1 MMAGLVLLDM
11 ASVVALLFIAL
22 IGLPHGAFDGAIAN
36 HLGAGRSLGAAGKFI
51 ACYCA
56 AAGLVIAIWV
66 MLPDIT
72 LALFLIIS
80 MIHFGR
86 GDASAQSG
94 PVFMMQVLLHGGLPI
109 FGIVYFQQ
117 SEVTPL
123 FDALTNGASGLAIL
137 LAQIVIPVMALMAG
151 LYGLLAFRDPSLRP
165 RFAEFIL
172 LALVFAILP
181 PLVSFALYFCII
193 HTGRH
198 MRRIWPVLTSASS
211 QKGLYRQ
218 AAGFTLASWLVG
230 GVAFLWLDSGNLD
243 AALLQVV
250 FIGLAALTVPHMI
263 LVDGFFGKG
272 KGAKQN
278 DIGQRANYD
287 R

>member
-1 MMAGLVLLDM
+1 MIEGLVLLDI
-11 ASVVALLFIAL
+11 ASVVALLFVVL

-36 HLGAGRSLGAAGKFI
+36 HLGAGRSFATTAKFI
-51 ACYCA
+51 ASYCA
-56 AAGLVIAIWV
+56 AAGLVIAIWIMFPAV
-66 MLPDIT
+66 T

-86 GDASAQSG
+86 GDASAKSG
-94 PVFMMQVLLHGGLPI
+94 PVFMTQVLLHGGLPI
-109 FGIVYFQQ
+109 FGIIYFQQ
-117 SEVTPL
+117 SSVIPL
-123 FDALTNGASGLAIL
+123 FDALTNGASDLAVLISKIMVPL
-137 LAQIVIPVMALMAG
+137 LGLMAG
-151 LYGLLAFRDPSLRP
+151 LYGLMAFRDASLRA

-172 LALVFAILP
+172 LAVVIAILP

-198 MRRIWPVLTSASS
+198 MRRIWHVLASTIS
-211 QKGLYRQ
+211 PKGLYRQ

-230 GVAFLWLDSGNLD
+230 GAAFLWLEIGDLD

-263 LVDGFFGKG
+263 LVDGFF
-272 KGAKQN
+272 AKE
-278 DIGQRANYD
+278 QRHQAE
-287 R
+287 

>member
-1 MMAGLVLLDM
+1 MIEGLVLLDI
-11 ASVVALLFIAL
+11 ASVVALLFVVL

-36 HLGAGRSLGAAGKFI
+36 HLGAGRSFGAAAKFI
-51 ACYCA
+51 ASYCS
-56 AAGLVIAIWV
+56 AAGLVITIWIMFPAV
-66 MLPDIT
+66 T

-86 GDASAQSG
+86 GDASAKSG
-94 PVFMMQVLLHGGLPI
+94 PVFMTQVLLHGGLPI
-109 FGIVYFQQ
+109 FGIIYFQQ
-117 SEVTPL
+117 SSVIPL
-123 FDALTNGASGLAIL
+123 FDALTNGASDLAIL
-137 LAQIVIPVMALMAG
+137 ISKIMVPLLGLMAG
-151 LYGLLAFRDPSLRP
+151 LYGLMAFRDASLRA

-172 LALVFAILP
+172 LAVVIAILP

-198 MRRIWPVLTSASS
+198 MRRIWHVLASTSSS
-211 QKGLYRQ
+211 KGLYRQ

-230 GVAFLWLDSGNLD
+230 GAAFLWLETGDLD

-263 LVDGFFGKG
+263 LVDGFF
-272 KGAKQN
+272 AKE
-278 DIGQRANYD
+278 QRHQAE
-287 R
+287 

>member
-1 MMAGLVLLDM
+1 MIEALVLLDI
-11 ASVVALLFIAL
+11 ASIVALLFVVL

-36 HLGAGRSLGAAGKFI
+36 HLGAGRSFAATAKFI
-51 ACYCA
+51 ASYCA
-56 AAGLVIAIWV
+56 AAALIIAIWIIF
-66 MLPDIT
+66 PAIT

-86 GDASAQSG
+86 GDASAKSG
-94 PVFMMQVLLHGGLPI
+94 PVFMTQVLLHGGLPI
-109 FGIVYFQQ
+109 FGIIYFQQ
-117 SEVTPL
+117 SSVIPL
-123 FDALTNGASGLAIL
+123 FDALTNGASDLAIL
-137 LAQIVIPVMALMAG
+137 ISKIMVPVLGLMAG
-151 LYGLLAFRDPSLRP
+151 LYGLMAFRDASLRA

-172 LALVFAILP
+172 LAVVIAILP

-198 MRRIWPVLTSASS
+198 MRRIWHVLASTIS
-211 QKGLYRQ
+211 PKGLYRQ

-230 GVAFLWLDSGNLD
+230 GAAFLWLENGDLD

-263 LVDGFFGKG
+263 LVDGLF
-272 KGAKQN
+272 AKE
-278 DIGQRANYD
+278 QRHQAE
-287 R
+287 

>member
-1 MMAGLVLLDM
+1 MIEGLVLLDI
-11 ASVVALLFIAL
+11 ASVVALLFVVL

-36 HLGAGRSLGAAGKFI
+36 HLGAGRSFATTAKFI
-51 ACYCA
+51 ASYCA
-56 AAGLVIAIWV
+56 AAALVIAIWIMFPAV
-66 MLPDIT
+66 T

-86 GDASAQSG
+86 GDASAKSG
-94 PVFMMQVLLHGGLPI
+94 PVFMTQVLLHGGLPI
-109 FGIVYFQQ
+109 FGIIYFQQ
-117 SEVTPL
+117 SSVIPL
-123 FDALTNGASGLAIL
+123 FDALTNGASDLAVLISKIMVPL
-137 LAQIVIPVMALMAG
+137 LGLMAG
-151 LYGLLAFRDPSLRP
+151 LYGLMAFRDASLRA

-172 LALVFAILP
+172 LAVVIAILP

-198 MRRIWPVLTSASS
+198 MRRIWHVLASTIS
-211 QKGLYRQ
+211 PKGLYRQ

-230 GVAFLWLDSGNLD
+230 GAAFLWLEIGDLD

-263 LVDGFFGKG
+263 LVDGFF
-272 KGAKQN
+272 AKE
-278 DIGQRANYD
+278 QRHQAE
-287 R
+287 

>member
-1 MMAGLVLLDM
+1 MIEGLVLLDM
-11 ASVVALLFIAL
+11 ASVIALLFVVL

-36 HLGAGRSLGAAGKFI
+36 HLGAGRSFATAAKFI
-51 ACYCA
+51 ASYCA
-56 AAGLVIAIWV
+56 AAALVIAIWIMFPAV
-66 MLPDIT
+66 T

-86 GDASAQSG
+86 GDASAKSG
-94 PVFMMQVLLHGGLPI
+94 LVFMMQILLHGGLPI
-109 FGIVYFQQ
+109 FGIIYFQQ
-117 SEVTPL
+117 SSVIPL
-123 FDALTNGASGLAIL
+123 FDALTNGASDLAIL
-137 LAQIVIPVMALMAG
+137 ISKIMVPVMGSMAG
-151 LYGLLAFRDPSLRP
+151 VYGLIAFLDASLRA

-172 LALVFAILP
+172 LAVVFSILP

-198 MRRIWPVLTSASS
+198 MRRIWHVLASTIS
-211 QKGLYRQ
+211 PKELYRQ

-230 GVAFLWLDSGNLD
+230 GAAFLWLENGDLD

-263 LVDGFFGKG
+263 LVDGFF
-272 KGAKQN
+272 AKE
-278 DIGQRANYD
+278 QRHQAE
-287 R
+287 

>member
-1 MMAGLVLLDM
+1 MIEGLVLLDI
-11 ASVVALLFIAL
+11 ASVVALLFVVL

-36 HLGAGRSLGAAGKFI
+36 HLGAGRSFATTAKFI
-51 ACYCA
+51 ASYCA
-56 AAGLVIAIWV
+56 AAALVIAIWIMFPAV
-66 MLPDIT
+66 T

-86 GDASAQSG
+86 GDASAKSG
-94 PVFMMQVLLHGGLPI
+94 PVFMTQVLLHGGLPI
-109 FGIVYFQQ
+109 FGIIYFQQ
-117 SEVTPL
+117 SSVIPL
-123 FDALTNGASGLAIL
+123 FDALTNGASDLAIL
-137 LAQIVIPVMALMAG
+137 ISKIMVPLLGLMAG
-151 LYGLLAFRDPSLRP
+151 LYGLMAFRDASLRA

-172 LALVFAILP
+172 LAVVIAILP

-198 MRRIWPVLTSASS
+198 MRRIWHVLASTIS
-211 QKGLYRQ
+211 PKGLYRQ

-230 GVAFLWLDSGNLD
+230 GAAFLWLENGDLD

-263 LVDGFFGKG
+263 LVDGFF
-272 KGAKQN
+272 AKEQKY
-278 DIGQRANYD
+278 QVE
-287 R
+287 

>member
-1 MMAGLVLLDM
+1 MIEGLVLLDI
-11 ASVVALLFIAL
+11 ASVVALLFVVL

-36 HLGAGRSLGAAGKFI
+36 HLGAGRSFAATAKFI
-51 ACYCA
+51 ASYCA
-56 AAGLVIAIWV
+56 AAALVIAIWIIF
-66 MLPDIT
+66 PAIT

-86 GDASAQSG
+86 GDASAKSG
-94 PVFMMQVLLHGGLPI
+94 PVFMTQVLLHGGLPI
-109 FGIVYFQQ
+109 FGIIYFQQ
-117 SEVTPL
+117 SSVIPL
-123 FDALTNGASGLAIL
+123 FDALTNGASDLPIL
-137 LAQIVIPVMALMAG
+137 ISKIIVPVLGLMAG
-151 LYGLLAFRDPSLRP
+151 LYGLMAFRDASLRA

-172 LALVFAILP
+172 LAVVITFLP

-198 MRRIWPVLTSASS
+198 MRRIWHVLASTIS
-211 QKGLYRQ
+211 PKGLYRQ

-230 GVAFLWLDSGNLD
+230 GAAFLWLENGDLD

-263 LVDGFFGKG
+263 LVDGFF
-272 KGAKQN
+272 AKE
-278 DIGQRANYD
+278 QRHQAE
-287 R
+287 

>member
-1 MMAGLVLLDM
+1 MIEGLVLLDM
-11 ASVVALLFIAL
+11 ASVISLLFVVL

-36 HLGAGRSLGAAGKFI
+36 HLGAGRSFAAAAKFI
-51 ACYCA
+51 ASYCA
-56 AAGLVIAIWV
+56 ATGLVIAIWIAFPSV
-66 MLPDIT
+66 T

-86 GDASAQSG
+86 GDASAKSG
-94 PVFMMQVLLHGGLPI
+94 PVFMTQVLLHGGLPI
-109 FGIVYFQQ
+109 FGIIYFQQ
-117 SEVTPL
+117 SSVIPL
-123 FDALTNGASGLAIL
+123 FDALTNGASDLAIL
-137 LAQIVIPVMALMAG
+137 ISKIMVPLLGLMAG
-151 LYGLLAFRDPSLRP
+151 LYGLMAFRDASLRA

-172 LALVFAILP
+172 LAVVIAILP

-198 MRRIWPVLTSASS
+198 MRRIWHVLASTIS
-211 QKGLYRQ
+211 PKGLYRQ

-230 GVAFLWLDSGNLD
+230 GAAFLWLENGDLD

-263 LVDGFFGKG
+263 LVDGFF
-272 KGAKQN
+272 AK
-278 DIGQRANYD
+278 GQRHQTE
-287 R
+287 

>member
-1 MMAGLVLLDM
+1 MIEGLVLLDI
-11 ASVVALLFIAL
+11 ASVVALLFVVL

-36 HLGAGRSLGAAGKFI
+36 HLGAGRSFAAAVKFI
-51 ACYCA
+51 ASYCA
-56 AAGLVIAIWV
+56 VTGLVIAIWI
-66 MLPDIT
+66 MLPAIT

-86 GDASAQSG
+86 GDASAKSG
-94 PVFMMQVLLHGGLPI
+94 PVFMTQVLLHGGLPI
-109 FGIVYFQQ
+109 FGIIYFQQ
-117 SEVTPL
+117 SSVIPL
-123 FDALTNGASGLAIL
+123 FDAQTNGASDLAIL
-137 LAQIVIPVMALMAG
+137 ISKITVPVLGLMAG
-151 LYGLLAFRDPSLRP
+151 LYGLMAFRDASLRA

-172 LALVFAILP
+172 LAVVIAILP

-198 MRRIWPVLTSASS
+198 MRRIWHVLASTIS
-211 QKGLYRQ
+211 PKGLYRQ

-230 GVAFLWLDSGNLD
+230 SAAFLWLENGDLD

-263 LVDGFFGKG
+263 LVDGFF
-272 KGAKQN
+272 AKE
-278 DIGQRANYD
+278 QRHQAE
-287 R
+287 

>member
-1 MMAGLVLLDM
+1 MIEGLVLLDI
-11 ASVVALLFIAL
+11 ASVVALLFVVL

-36 HLGAGRSLGAAGKFI
+36 HLGAGRSFATTAKFI
-51 ACYCA
+51 ASYCA
-56 AAGLVIAIWV
+56 AAALVIAIWIMFPAV
-66 MLPDIT
+66 T

-86 GDASAQSG
+86 GDASAKSG
-94 PVFMMQVLLHGGLPI
+94 PVFMTQVLLHGGLPI
-109 FGIVYFQQ
+109 FGIIYFQQ
-117 SEVTPL
+117 SSVIPL
-123 FDALTNGASGLAIL
+123 FDALTNGASDLAIL
-137 LAQIVIPVMALMAG
+137 ISKIMVPVLGLMAG
-151 LYGLLAFRDPSLRP
+151 LYGLMAFRDASLRA

-172 LALVFAILP
+172 LAVVIAILP

-198 MRRIWPVLTSASS
+198 MRRIWHVLASTIS
-211 QKGLYRQ
+211 PKGLYRQ

-230 GVAFLWLDSGNLD
+230 GAAFLWLEIGDLD

-263 LVDGFFGKG
+263 LVDGFF
-272 KGAKQN
+272 AKEQKH
-278 DIGQRANYD
+278 QVE
-287 R
+287 

>member
-1 MMAGLVLLDM
+1 MIEGLVLLDI
-11 ASVVALLFIAL
+11 ASVVALLFVVL

-36 HLGAGRSLGAAGKFI
+36 HLGAGRSFATTAKFI
-51 ACYCA
+51 ASYCA
-56 AAGLVIAIWV
+56 AAALVIAIWIMFPAV
-66 MLPDIT
+66 T

-86 GDASAQSG
+86 GDASAKSG
-94 PVFMMQVLLHGGLPI
+94 PVFMTQVLLHGGLPI
-109 FGIVYFQQ
+109 FGIIYFQQ
-117 SEVTPL
+117 SSVIPL
-123 FDALTNGASGLAIL
+123 FDALTNGASDLAIL
-137 LAQIVIPVMALMAG
+137 ISKIMVPLLGLMAG
-151 LYGLLAFRDPSLRP
+151 LYGLMAFRDASLRA

-172 LALVFAILP
+172 LAVVIAILP

-198 MRRIWPVLTSASS
+198 MRRIWHVLASTIS
-211 QKGLYRQ
+211 PKGLYRQ

-230 GVAFLWLDSGNLD
+230 GAAFLWLENGDLD

-263 LVDGFFGKG
+263 LVDGFF
-272 KGAKQN
+272 AKEQKH
-278 DIGQRANYD
+278 QVE
-287 R
+287 

>member
-1 MMAGLVLLDM
+1 MIEGLILLDM
-11 ASVVALLFIAL
+11 ASVIALLFVVL

-36 HLGAGRSLGAAGKFI
+36 YLGVGRSFATAAKFI
-51 ACYCA
+51 ASYCA
-56 AAGLVIAIWV
+56 VAGLVIATWI
-66 MLPDIT
+66 MFPAIT

-86 GDASAQSG
+86 GDASAKPG

-109 FGIVYFQQ
+109 FGIIYFQQ
-117 SEVTPL
+117 SSVIPL
-123 FDALTNGASGLAIL
+123 FDALTNGASNLAIL
-137 LAQIVIPVMALMAG
+137 VSKIMVPMMGLMAA
-151 LYGLLAFRDPSLRP
+151 LYGLMALRDASLRA

-172 LALVFAILP
+172 LAVIFAFLP

-198 MRRIWPVLTSASS
+198 MRLIWHVLASTSSP
-211 QKGLYRQ
+211 KGLYRQ
-218 AAGFTLASWLVG
+218 AAGFTLTSWLVG
-230 GVAFLWLDSGNLD
+230 GAAFLWLETGNLD

-263 LVDGFFGKG
+263 LVDGFFIKR
-272 KGAKQN
+272 
-278 DIGQRANYD
+278 QRHETK
-287 R
+287 

>member
-1 MMAGLVLLDM
+1 MIEGLVLLDI
-11 ASVVALLFIAL
+11 ASVVALLFVVL

-36 HLGAGRSLGAAGKFI
+36 HLGAGRSFAATAKFI
-51 ACYCA
+51 ASYCA
-56 AAGLVIAIWV
+56 AAALVIAIWIIF
-66 MLPDIT
+66 PAIT

-86 GDASAQSG
+86 GDASAKSG
-94 PVFMMQVLLHGGLPI
+94 PVFMTQVLLHGGLPI
-109 FGIVYFQQ
+109 FGIIYFQQ
-117 SEVTPL
+117 SSVIPL
-123 FDALTNGASGLAIL
+123 FDALTNGASDLAIL
-137 LAQIVIPVMALMAG
+137 ISKIMVPVLGLMAG
-151 LYGLLAFRDPSLRP
+151 LYGLMAFRDASLRT

-172 LALVFAILP
+172 LAVVFAFLP

-198 MRRIWPVLTSASS
+198 MRRIWHVLASTIS
-211 QKGLYRQ
+211 PKGLYRQ

-230 GVAFLWLDSGNLD
+230 GAAFLWLETGNLD

-263 LVDGFFGKG
+263 LVDGFF
-272 KGAKQN
+272 AK
-278 DIGQRANYD
+278 GQRHQTE
-287 R
+287 

>member
-1 MMAGLVLLDM
+1 MIEGLVLLDI
-11 ASVVALLFIAL
+11 ASVVALLFVVL

-36 HLGAGRSLGAAGKFI
+36 HLGAGRSFATTAKFI
-51 ACYCA
+51 ASYCA
-56 AAGLVIAIWV
+56 AAALVIAIWIMFPAV
-66 MLPDIT
+66 T

-86 GDASAQSG
+86 GDASAKSG
-94 PVFMMQVLLHGGLPI
+94 PVFMTQVLLHGGLPI
-109 FGIVYFQQ
+109 FGIIYFQQ
-117 SEVTPL
+117 SSVIPL
-123 FDALTNGASGLAIL
+123 FDALTNGASDLAIL
-137 LAQIVIPVMALMAG
+137 ISKIMVPLLGLMAG
-151 LYGLLAFRDPSLRP
+151 LYGLMAFRDASLRA

-172 LALVFAILP
+172 LAVVIAILP

-198 MRRIWPVLTSASS
+198 MRRIWHVLASTIS
-211 QKGLYRQ
+211 PKGLYRQ

-230 GVAFLWLDSGNLD
+230 GAAFLWLENGDLD

-263 LVDGFFGKG
+263 LVDGFF
-272 KGAKQN
+272 AKE
-278 DIGQRANYD
+278 QRHQVE
-287 R
+287 

>member
-1 MMAGLVLLDM
+1 MIEGLVLLDI
-11 ASVVALLFIAL
+11 ASVVALLFVVL

-36 HLGAGRSLGAAGKFI
+36 HLGAGRSFAATAKFI
-51 ACYCA
+51 ASYCA
-56 AAGLVIAIWV
+56 AAALVIAIWIIF
-66 MLPDIT
+66 PAIT

-86 GDASAQSG
+86 GDASAKSG
-94 PVFMMQVLLHGGLPI
+94 PVFMTQVLLHGGLPI
-109 FGIVYFQQ
+109 FGIIYFQQ
-117 SEVTPL
+117 SSVIPL
-123 FDALTNGASGLAIL
+123 FDALTNGASDLAIL
-137 LAQIVIPVMALMAG
+137 ISKIMVPVLGLMAG
-151 LYGLLAFRDPSLRP
+151 LYGLMAFRDASLRA

-172 LALVFAILP
+172 LAVVIAILP

-198 MRRIWPVLTSASS
+198 MRRIWHVLASTIS
-211 QKGLYRQ
+211 PKGLYRQ

-230 GVAFLWLDSGNLD
+230 GAAFLWLENGDLD

-263 LVDGFFGKG
+263 LVDGFF
-272 KGAKQN
+272 AKE
-278 DIGQRANYD
+278 QRHQAE
-287 R
+287 